1 MEEPISVKSHG
12 PLSCLRLRRSVAHG
26 CAMAEDLLPGAVR
39 MTGDTIQEAE
49 EVLGMLTMGGSDLS
63 GKEGGSDL
71 SGKKQGGSG
80 AAAAGRLR
88 AGEQLRLDKGTAA
101 AGRAKRLR

>member
-1 MEEPISVKSHG
+1 
-12 PLSCLRLRRSVAHG
+12 
-26 CAMAEDLLPGAVR
+26 MAEDLLPGAVR

-49 EVLGMLTMGGSDLS
+49 ELLGMPTMGGSDLS

-80 AAAAGRLR
+80 AAATRTTPSTFHARVEARRG
-88 AGEQLRLDKGTAA
+88 G
-101 AGRAKRLR
+101 